1 MNWAGAEDAVF
12 YLRFWCV
19 QSTITIRLD
28 SPHSEH
34 ACDNDEHV
42 VATPA
47 GKAGR
52 RQKKQHFPQPN
63 TVQWLEQKR
72 LCNLTRMLPSYRA
85 RAHWTLDLA
94 TPYYDQELYHLSI
107 YIYIYCYPK
116 NEQVKAAGF
125 QDKDNFPKLNEQ
137 TTDGGRRSMQACSR
151 NGGGV
156 GGERGAER
164 GEGEKAGRVVESI

>member
-1 MNWAGAEDAVF
+1 MTKNYIT
-12 YLRFWCV
+12 YL
-19 QSTITIRLD
+19 
-28 SPHSEH
+28 
-34 ACDNDEHV
+34 
-42 VATPA
+42 
-47 GKAGR
+47 
-52 RQKKQHFPQPN
+52 
-63 TVQWLEQKR
+63 
-72 LCNLTRMLPSYRA
+72 
-85 RAHWTLDLA
+85 
-94 TPYYDQELYHLSI
+94 

-125 QDKDNFPKLNEQ
+125 QDKDNFPKLNDEQKQRPDSLGRHFLTSQQ